1 MKDEPLISIIIPVF
15 NVERYLERCVES
27 VLGQTY
33 RHLEIFLVD
42 DGSTDSSGEICEHLK
57 KKDARIKVIHKINGG
72 LSDARNAA
80 LDIVR
85 GEWITFIDSDDWVEK
100 KYVECLYEKAVKT
113 NSQISIGS
121 FVTTSGAT
129 RTEEKEKELY
139 NIVMDNEE
147 AISNLLYQKYYTTSA
162 WGKLYKSELFDKI
175 RFPVGKLY
183 EDVETIYKVFADA
196 ERSVYTAEKL
206 YYYFQRDESIVRTG
220 FTIKKM
226 DYADNAR
233 KVLEDVKKR
242 YPSLEGGAASRLLW
256 ADIHI
261 LVHMDDRTK
270 YPDEYKQLWKEIK
283 SSRFNVLMDPRVRP
297 INKLVMACSYMGIN
311 VLKILFNMKNS

>member
-129 RTEEKEKELY
+129 RTEEKELY

-183 EDVETIYKVFADA
+183 EDVETIY
-196 ERSVYTAEKL
+196 
-206 YYYFQRDESIVRTG
+206 
-220 FTIKKM
+220 
-226 DYADNAR
+226 
-233 KVLEDVKKR
+233 
-242 YPSLEGGAASRLLW
+242 
-256 ADIHI
+256 
-261 LVHMDDRTK
+261 
-270 YPDEYKQLWKEIK
+270 
-283 SSRFNVLMDPRVRP
+283 
-297 INKLVMACSYMGIN
+297 
-311 VLKILFNMKNS
+311 

>member
-1 MKDEPLISIIIPVF
+1 MKTEPLISVIIPVF
-15 NVERYLERCVES
+15 NVEKYIKRCVES
-27 VLGQTY
+27 VLEQTY

-42 DGSTDSSGEICEHLK
+42 DGSTDTSGEICEHLK
-57 KKDARIKVIHKINGG
+57 KKDVRIKVIHKTNGG
-72 LSDARNAA
+72 LSDARNVA
-80 LDIVR
+80 LDIAQ

-100 KYVECLYEKAVKT
+100 KYIECLYEKAVET
-113 NSQISIGS
+113 NSQISIGN
-121 FVTTSGAT
+121 FVTTSGAVGSK
-129 RTEEKEKELY
+129 EQEKELY
-139 NIVMDNEE
+139 IVMDNEE
-147 AISNLLYQKYYTTSA
+147 AILNLLYQKYYTTSA
-162 WGKLYKSELFDKI
+162 WGKLYKRELFDEI

-183 EDVETIYKVFADA
+183 EDVETIYKVFVGA
-196 ERSVYTAEKL
+196 ERCVYTAKKL
-206 YYYFQRDESIVRTG
+206 YYYFQRNESIVRTG

-233 KVLEDVKKR
+233 EVLKDVKKR
-242 YPSLEGGAASRLLW
+242 YPSLEGGAVSRLLW

-283 SSRFNVLMDPRVRP
+283 SSRFHVLMDPRVRP